1 MLLLSARR
9 RTASTGST
17 VGLSRIAVVTLAIL
31 GMTGCVSCSDV
42 SEQSLKRIREEIT
55 RSPDARTVIDA
66 NNQFALDLY
75 TRLRADQPGNL
86 FFAPCS
92 ISTALAMTYGGAR
105 GDTEA
110 QMAKVLHFTLPQE
123 VIHSTFASLHQALNS
138 SGGKRGYRLHEANRL
153 WGQQGVGFLPGF
165 LSLTRARYGA
175 ELGQVD
181 FTGQREQARQ
191 TINSWIAK
199 QTEDKI
205 HDLIPEGSLD
215 ETTRLVLANA
225 VYFKG
230 DWTEPFD
237 VKVTRDA
244 PFHCTAQQEIQVPL
258 MFRKSVYRCAA
269 REGLKILE
277 LTYGK
282 GDLSMLVLLPDAI
295 EGLADLEAKLT
306 ADNLNRWLMEMQK
319 HEVEVYFPRFKLDS
333 RFDLGDILKS
343 MGMTLAFT
351 PTQADFS
358 GMDGKRDLFISAVIH
373 KAFVDINEEGTEAAA
388 ATGVE
393 AKKEAPPIGFPVI
406 FRIDHPFV
414 FLIRDNAVGSILF
427 LGRVVNPRP

>member
-1 MLLLSARR
+1 
-9 RTASTGST
+9 
-17 VGLSRIAVVTLAIL
+17 LSRIAIVTLAIQ
-31 GMTGCVSCSDV
+31 GITGCVSCSDV
-42 SEQSLKRIREEIT
+42 SEESLKRIREEIA
-55 RSPDARTVIDA
+55 RSPDAQTVMDG

-92 ISTALAMTYGGAR
+92 ISTTLAMAYGGAR

-110 QMAKVLHFTLPQE
+110 QMVKVLHCTLPQE

-165 LSLTRARYGA
+165 LSLTRTQYGA

-181 FTGQREQARQ
+181 FIGHPEQTRQ

-205 HDLIPEGSLD
+205 HDLIHEGVLD

-225 VYFKG
+225 ANFKG
-230 DWTEPFD
+230 DWTKPFD

-258 MFRKSVYRCAA
+258 MFRKGDYRYAA
-269 REGLKILE
+269 GEGLKMLE

-282 GDLSMLVLLPDAI
+282 GDLSMLVLLPEAI

-306 ADNLNRWLMEMQK
+306 ADNLKLWLTEMQR
-319 HEVEVYFPRFKLDS
+319 HEVEVYLPRFKLAAQ
-333 RFDLGDILKS
+333 FDLGDILKS

-373 KAFVDINEEGTEAAA
+373 KAFVDVNEEGTEAAA
-388 ATGVE
+388 ATEIG
-393 AKKEAPPIGFPVI
+393 AKKAASPIDFPLV

-414 FLIRDNAVGSILF
+414 FLIRDNQTGSILF
-427 LGRVVNPRP
+427 LGRVVNPKP

>member
-1 MLLLSARR
+1 MLLLSAWPQ
-9 RTASTGST
+9 TASRGIT
-17 VGLSRIAVVTLAIL
+17 VGLSRIAIVTLAIL

-42 SEQSLKRIREEIT
+42 SEESLKRLREEIA
-55 RSPDARTVIDA
+55 RSSDARTVIDG

-75 TRLRADQPGNL
+75 ARLRADQPGNL

-92 ISTALAMTYGGAR
+92 ISTALAMTYSGAR

-110 QMAKVLHFTLPQE
+110 QMAKILHFTFPQE
-123 VIHSTFASLHQALNS
+123 AIHSTFTSLHQALNS

-153 WGQQGVGFLPGF
+153 WGQQGVGFLPAF
-165 LSLTRARYGA
+165 LGRARDHYGA

-181 FTGQREQARQ
+181 FIGQREQARQ

-205 HDLIPEGSLD
+205 LDLIHEGSLD
-215 ETTRLVLANA
+215 QTTRLVLTNA

-230 DWTEPFD
+230 VWTEPFD
-237 VKVTRDA
+237 VKVTKDVA
-244 PFHCTAQQEIQVPL
+244 FHVTSRQENQVPL
-258 MFRKSVYRCAA
+258 MFRKGVYRYTAG
-269 REGLKILE
+269 EGLKILE

-295 EGLADLEAKLT
+295 QGLADLEAKLT
-306 ADNLNRWLMEMQK
+306 PDNLNRWLMEMQR
-319 HEVEVYFPRFKLDS
+319 HEVEVYLPRFKLDAQ
-333 RFDLGDILKS
+333 FDLGDLFKS
-343 MGMTLAFT
+343 MGMALAFT
-351 PTQADFS
+351 PSQADFS
-358 GMDGKRDLFISAVIH
+358 GMDGKRDLFISAVIQ

-388 ATGVE
+388 ATGIE
-393 AKKEAPPIGFPVI
+393 EKKEATSIDSPVV

-414 FLIRDNAVGSILF
+414 FLIRDNEVGSILF
-427 LGRVVNPRP
+427 LGRVVNPKA